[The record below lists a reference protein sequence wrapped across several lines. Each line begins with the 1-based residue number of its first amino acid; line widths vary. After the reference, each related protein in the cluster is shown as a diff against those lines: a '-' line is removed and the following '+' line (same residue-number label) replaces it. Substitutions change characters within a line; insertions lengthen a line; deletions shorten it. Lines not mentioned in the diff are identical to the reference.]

1 MDSCEMYH
9 MDYLCENLQLT
20 TDIQERT
27 CAVAV
32 YMDTTETN
40 SYTPTQLTCIIQ
52 TKCDITYHEVLY
64 PASTTLQTQDEIL
77 LANFRTDTWHLYCP
91 GITDRPHRF
100 AIATPQGCFLYESAR
115 TCTKP
120 DADVTL
126 YYTYNRPLVSYDTS
140 IDRKTTKCY
149 SKRPYP
155 FRALDLTYHCHD
167 PYLTTNGS
175 LKMHLKRH
183 APEDEAFQ
191 HALESQTFPLEEAVR
206 KMESQEPT
214 YIGTFFPI
222 CQSLVIEDTF
232 TMETDEDFSA
242 SHQPSSSSDSASLLE
257 PVNTTVANFA
267 FNIVTLINALVHCCL
282 LISLKLSFRQG
293 GWFNNMVIQM
303 VQAALTK
310 KSVEAVK
317 LLSPNSAPTQHLLYL
332 PIEWDIPPTEAPS
345 PSETQAPTLFSQA
358 HIAAFVSILK
368 TFSILVALLLL
379 PIFFWMIFRY
389 VITPLFHRSNICRQL
404 FVGCFYNP
412 TFRRPPTTDLFLDI
426 IHIHSGQQIRIFLTT
441 ISAAACALSFT
452 GTVLLCNFKVV
463 IQKLQLLVHIDW
475 HYCLLLY
482 NNFVIPLP
490 ETGSAFPFQPNL
502 LTDFQC
508 KGPHNIVLLARH
520 LDHLIQIP
528 HLEQVD
534 NLSSVESLDFPLL
547 SPYKKIH
554 DEVKALMPLA

>member
-1 MDSCEMYH
+1 M
-9 MDYLCENLQLT
+9 
-20 TDIQERT
+20 
-27 CAVAV
+27 
-32 YMDTTETN
+32 
-40 SYTPTQLTCIIQ
+40 
-52 TKCDITYHEVLY
+52 
-64 PASTTLQTQDEIL
+64 
-77 LANFRTDTWHLYCP
+77 P
-91 GITDRPHRF
+91 GITDRPISF
-100 AIATPQGCFLYESAR
+100 TGALYTVLNLDDLCTCAIATPQGRFLYESAR

-126 YYTYNRPLVSYDTS
+126 YYTYNRPLISYDTS
-140 IDRKTTKCY
+140 IDVKTAKHY
-149 SKRPYP
+149 SKQPYP
-155 FRALDLTYHCHD
+155 FRAPDLTYHRHE

-175 LKMHLKRH
+175 LKMRLKRH

-222 CQSLVIEDTF
+222 HQSLAMDD

-242 SHQPSSSSDSASLLE
+242 SQPFSSSTKSESFLE
-257 PVNTTVANFA
+257 PVNTTIANFA
-267 FNIVTLINALVHCCL
+267 FNVVTLINALVHCCL

-303 VQAALTK
+303 VQATLTK

-317 LLSPNSAPTQHLLYL
+317 LLSPSSVPTQHLLDL
-332 PIEWDIPPTEAPS
+332 PIEWDIHPTEAPL
-345 PSETQAPTLFSQA
+345 PSETQSLALFSQA
-358 HIAAFVSILK
+358 HIDAFVSILK

-379 PIFFWMIFRY
+379 PIFLWMIFRY

-412 TFRRPPTTDLFLDI
+412 TFRRPPTTDIFLDI
-426 IHIHSGQQIRIFLTT
+426 IHIHSGQQIRIYLTT
-441 ISAAACALSFT
+441 ISAPACALSFT
-452 GTVLLCNFKVV
+452 GTVLLRNFKVV

-475 HYCLLLY
+475 HNCLLLY

-490 ETGSAFPFQPNL
+490 ETGSAFPFQLNL
-502 LTDFQC
+502 LTDFQR
-508 KGPHNIVLLARH
+508 KGPYNIVLLARH

-534 NLSSVESLDFPLL
+534 NLSSVERLDFPLS

-554 DEVKALMPLA
+554 DEVKALMPLARSVALSTDSSMDNEQSLSKMIIV